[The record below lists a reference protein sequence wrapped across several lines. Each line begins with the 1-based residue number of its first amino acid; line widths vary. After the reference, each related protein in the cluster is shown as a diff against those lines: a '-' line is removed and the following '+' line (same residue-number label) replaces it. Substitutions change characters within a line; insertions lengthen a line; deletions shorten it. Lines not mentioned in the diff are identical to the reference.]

1 MNKRK
6 YRSTLGFTD
15 LLFNL
20 TLGFVFLF
28 IISYLLIT
36 PKKKAENPVKPKA
49 DILITLE
56 WDHNKSD
63 DIDLWVKDPNE
74 NIVSF
79 RSMATGFMHLDKDD
93 LGVINDSEYINGTR
107 IVIPI
112 NREVVTLRGII
123 PGEYIINTHVY
134 NKDTKTITKGK
145 IEIVRLNPYK
155 ILYTKQIEFFA
166 SGEELTIVR
175 IKLDAKG
182 KPQSFNFLPR
192 KFVIPKRVSSVPL
205 GSDFLMEGRGK
216 K

>member
-63 DIDLWVKDPNE
+63 DIVILKMFL
-74 NIVSF
+74 SF
-79 RSMATGFMHLDKDD
+79 LISK
-93 LGVINDSEYINGTR
+93 
-107 IVIPI
+107 
-112 NREVVTLRGII
+112 
-123 PGEYIINTHVY
+123 
-134 NKDTKTITKGK
+134 
-145 IEIVRLNPYK
+145 
-155 ILYTKQIEFFA
+155 
-166 SGEELTIVR
+166 
-175 IKLDAKG
+175 
-182 KPQSFNFLPR
+182 
-192 KFVIPKRVSSVPL
+192 
-205 GSDFLMEGRGK
+205 
-216 K
+216 